1 MESGC
6 SQSDGR
12 AHKMA
17 LFWGQGQTYR
27 HPTLKT
33 RMTPAFLFLSNCR
46 FQTAFVGI
54 SKIIVSVMTLTTP
67 LVLSMVGV
75 LRHVPGMDLSQILA
89 LGTHSQILTKK
100 VAT

>member
-1 MESGC
+1 MFFSPMEE
-6 SQSDGR
+6 R
-12 AHKMA
+12 I
-17 LFWGQGQTYR
+17 QGFSFETGGTYK

-54 SKIIVSVMTLTTP
+54 SKIIVSVTTLTTP
-67 LVLSMVGV
+67 LVLSTLGV
-75 LRHVPGMDLSQILA
+75 SRHVPGIDLSQIRA
-89 LGTHSQILTKK
+89 LGTHSQILTRK